1 MMYIKRIE
9 LENIRCFSGKE
20 EIFLSPGLNYLVGEN
35 NSGKSSILHALDYLK
50 SFSSRDE
57 SKIYTNNTDCSKVI
71 IDIAGDDLEDILR
84 EESLNKLIPYLF
96 DDGKGDNKILRVRR
110 QSQEESI
117 EQNGRSVKIDSKKVA
132 FWRQGEKPEEGR
144 YENVTGIDAA
154 PKKLFDFNFI
164 YADETPSEHANMA
177 TTKTLG
183 KLVAEC
189 VSDITKHQLWEKF
202 NKAHAELFVRDSEG
216 SVQNALADLEGELN
230 ELLFDQYAKDIRA
243 KFMFDMPDASSF
255 LKSGRVVMSNGD
267 NGDDETSL
275 ENKGT
280 GLQRAFMIALL
291 QVYAK
296 KTAGDINKYSKN
308 IFGLDEPETW
318 LHPRAQIKLIE
329 AVRGI
334 SKKQQVLLVTHSPYM
349 LQNFSPDDSAVI
361 IFGDNQNGGRTFAYT
376 ELNKCNLPYISWNA
390 INYYVF
396 GVPSVEFMDELYG
409 HFQVK
414 AKGKSLREN
423 EMIKSLNEHGINST
437 ENWIKEI
444 VKEDGNGE
452 TVKEYKPFNVPLCVY
467 VRNSVHHP
475 ENPENDKYTTDQL
488 RKAIEELESAI
499 LSLPLK
505 P

>member
-1 MMYIKRIE
+1 MYIKRIE

>member
-1 MMYIKRIE
+1 MYIKRIE

-475 ENPENDKYTTDQL
+475 ENPKNDKYTTEQL

>member
-1 MMYIKRIE
+1 MYIKRIE

-267 NGDDETSL
+267 DGDDETSL

-361 IFGDNQNGGRTFAYT
+361 IF
-376 ELNKCNLPYISWNA
+376 W
-390 INYYVF
+390 
-396 GVPSVEFMDELYG
+396 
-409 HFQVK
+409 
-414 AKGKSLREN
+414 
-423 EMIKSLNEHGINST
+423 
-437 ENWIKEI
+437 
-444 VKEDGNGE
+444 
-452 TVKEYKPFNVPLCVY
+452 
-467 VRNSVHHP
+467 
-475 ENPENDKYTTDQL
+475 
-488 RKAIEELESAI
+488 
-499 LSLPLK
+499 
-505 P
+505 

>member
-1 MMYIKRIE
+1 MYIKRIE

-189 VSDITKHQLWEKF
+189 VSDITKHQLWQKF
-202 NKAHAELFVRDSEG
+202 NKAHTELFVRDSEG

-267 NGDDETSL
+267 DGDDETSL

-414 AKGKSLREN
+414 VKGKSLWEN
-423 EMIKSLNEHGINST
+423 EMIKSLNEYGVNST
-437 ENWIKEI
+437 EIWIKEF
-444 VKEDGNGE
+444 VNEDGNGNE
-452 TVKEYKPFNVPLCVY
+452 VKSYKPFNVPLCVY

-475 ENPENDKYTTDQL
+475 ENPKNDKYTTDQL
-488 RKAIEELESAI
+488 GEAIKELESAI

>member
-1 MMYIKRIE
+1 MYIKRIE
-9 LENIRCFSGKE
+9 LESIRCFSGKE

-50 SFSSRDE
+50 SFSSKDE

-84 EESLNKLIPYLF
+84 EESLDKLIPYLF
-96 DDGKGDNKILRVRR
+96 DDGKGDSKILRAQR

-117 EQNGRSVKIDSKKVA
+117 MQNGRSVKVDSKKVL
-132 FWRQGEKPEEGR
+132 FWNQENEQ
-144 YENVTGIDAA
+144 YENITGIDAA

-164 YADETPSEHANMA
+164 YADETPGEHANMA

-216 SVQNALADLEGELN
+216 SVQNALADLESDLN
-230 ELLFDQYAKDIRA
+230 ELLSDQYAKDVRA
-243 KFMFDMPDASSF
+243 KFIFDMPDASSF

-318 LHPRAQIKLIE
+318 LHPRAQIKLIK
-329 AVRGI
+329 AVREI
-334 SKKQQVLLVTHSPYM
+334 SKSQQVILVTHSPYM
-349 LQNFSPDDSAVI
+349 LQDFTPDNSNVIVFGESPN
-361 IFGDNQNGGRTFAYT
+361 GDRAYGYA
-376 ELNKCNLPYISWNA
+376 ELNKCKLPYISWNA

-409 HFQVK
+409 EFQKRSTGKEFAREAEICEKLKQSGAPLVLTWKDNRNGSK
-414 AKGKSLREN
+414 ARS
-423 EMIKSLNEHGINST
+423 IPVS
-437 ENWIKEI
+437 
-444 VKEDGNGE
+444 
-452 TVKEYKPFNVPLCVY
+452 VY

-475 ENPENDKYTTDQL
+475 ENDKNPKYTSEQL
-488 RKAIEELESAI
+488 LHAIQELESAI
-499 LSLPLK
+499 IK
-505 P
+505 YI

>member
-1 MMYIKRIE
+1 MYIKRIE

-444 VKEDGNGE
+444 VKKDGNGE

>member
-1 MMYIKRIE
+1 MYIKRIE

-50 SFSSRDE
+50 SFSSKDE

-84 EESLNKLIPYLF
+84 EESLDKLIPYLF
-96 DDGKGDNKILRVRR
+96 DDGKGDSKILRAQR

-117 EQNGRSVKIDSKKVA
+117 MQNGRSVKVDSKKVL
-132 FWRQGEKPEEGR
+132 FWNQENEQ
-144 YENVTGIDAA
+144 YENITGIDAA

-164 YADETPSEHANMA
+164 YADETPGEHANMA

-216 SVQNALADLEGELN
+216 SVQNALADLEGDLN
-230 ELLFDQYAKDIRA
+230 ELLSDQYAKDVRA
-243 KFMFDMPDASSF
+243 KFIFDMPDASSF

-318 LHPRAQIKLIE
+318 LHPRAQIKLIK
-329 AVRGI
+329 AVKEI
-334 SKKQQVLLVTHSPYM
+334 SKSQQVILVTHSPYM
-349 LQNFSPDDSAVI
+349 LQDFSPDNSNVI
-361 IFGDNQNGGRTFAYT
+361 VFGESSNGDRVYGYT
-376 ELNKCNLPYISWNA
+376 ELNKCKLPYISWNA

-409 HFQVK
+409 EFQKRSTGKEFAGEAEICEKLKQAGAPLVLTWK
-414 AKGKSLREN
+414 DNRKGFKDRS
-423 EMIKSLNEHGINST
+423 
-437 ENWIKEI
+437 
-444 VKEDGNGE
+444 
-452 TVKEYKPFNVPLCVY
+452 VPVSVY

-475 ENPENDKYTTDQL
+475 ENDENKYTSEQL
-488 RKAIEELESAI
+488 LRAIQELELANI
-499 LSLPLK
+499 K
-505 P
+505 YI

>member
-1 MMYIKRIE
+1 MYIKRIE

-475 ENPENDKYTTDQL
+475 ENPKNDKYTTDQL

>member
-1 MMYIKRIE
+1 MYIKRIE

-50 SFSSRDE
+50 SFSSKDE
-57 SKIYTNNTDCSKVI
+57 SKIYTNNTECSRVI
-71 IDIAGDDLEDILR
+71 IDIAGDDLEDILH
-84 EESLNKLIPYLF
+84 EESLDKLIPYLF
-96 DDGKGDNKILRVRR
+96 DDGKGDSKILRAQR

-117 EQNGRSVKIDSKKVA
+117 RQNGRNVKVDSKKVL
-132 FWRQGEKPEEGR
+132 FWNQENEQ
-144 YENVTGIDAA
+144 YENITGIDAA

-164 YADETPSEHANMA
+164 YADETPGEHANMA

-202 NKAHAELFVRDSEG
+202 SKAHAELFVRDGEG
-216 SVQNALADLEGELN
+216 SVQNALTDLEGDLN
-230 ELLFDQYAKDIRA
+230 ELLSDQYAKGVRA
-243 KFMFDMPDASSF
+243 KFIFDMPDASSF

-296 KTAGDINKYSKN
+296 KTAGDVNKYSKN

-318 LHPRAQIKLIE
+318 LHPRAQIKLIK
-329 AVRGI
+329 AVREI
-334 SKKQQVLLVTHSPYM
+334 SKSQQVILVTHSPYM
-349 LQNFSPDDSAVI
+349 LQDFSPDNSNVI
-361 IFGDNQNGGRTFAYT
+361 VFGESPNGDRAYGYT
-376 ELNKCNLPYISWNA
+376 ELNKCKLPYISWNA

-409 HFQVK
+409 EFQK
-414 AKGKSLREN
+414 RSTGKESAGEAEICEKLKQAGAPLALTWKDNRKG
-423 EMIKSLNEHGINST
+423 
-437 ENWIKEI
+437 
-444 VKEDGNGE
+444 
-452 TVKEYKPFNVPLCVY
+452 YKDRSVPVSVY

-475 ENPENDKYTTDQL
+475 ENSVHRPENDPENDEKNPKYTSEQL
-488 RKAIEELESAI
+488 LHAIQELELAI
-499 LSLPLK
+499 IK
-505 P
+505 YI

>member
-1 MMYIKRIE
+1 MYIKRIE

-267 NGDDETSL
+267 DGDDETSL

-414 AKGKSLREN
+414 VKGKSLWEN
-423 EMIKSLNEHGINST
+423 EMIKSLNEYGVNST
-437 ENWIKEI
+437 EIWIKEF
-444 VKEDGNGE
+444 VNEDGNGNE
-452 TVKEYKPFNVPLCVY
+452 VKSYKPFNVPLCVY

-475 ENPENDKYTTDQL
+475 ENPKNDKYTTDQL
-488 RKAIEELESAI
+488 GEAIKELESAI

>member
-1 MMYIKRIE
+1 MYIKRIE

-57 SKIYTNNTDCSKVI
+57 SKIYTNNTDFSKVI

-267 NGDDETSL
+267 DGDDETSL

-414 AKGKSLREN
+414 VKGKSLREN
-423 EMIKSLNEHGINST
+423 EMIKSLNEYGVNST
-437 ENWIKEI
+437 EIWIKEF
-444 VKEDGNGE
+444 VNEDGNGKE
-452 TVKEYKPFNVPLCVY
+452 VKSYKPFNVPLCVY

-475 ENPENDKYTTDQL
+475 ENPKNDKYTTDQL
-488 RKAIEELESAI
+488 GEAIKELESAI